1 MSEIPIKDAKNR
13 AHDLLERLNAS
24 LDSGEISENDWYGEL
39 NGVITRAYL
48 SNDHS
53 KRRNLMARKLNPL
66 TIFLTLMFTTLRHWE
81 SSLKT
86 PPPHRSWF

>member
-39 NGVITRAYL
+39 NGLLQGLIFRTITR
-48 SNDHS
+48 NGE
-53 KRRNLMARKLNPL
+53 
-66 TIFLTLMFTTLRHWE
+66 I
-81 SSLKT
+81 
-86 PPPHRSWF
+86 SWPAS